1 MSDLALTWKT
11 VFLAT
16 LQKHENAHA
25 LRLAAESGRRDAWTK
40 AITGVTVSACG
51 AMGWEAS
58 ARHHRL
64 ETLPI
69 PRSEYLALDVMA
81 FAPGTPR
88 WRFPVGIMELENQG
102 DEDYIAYTLWKLL
115 CVGAELRALF
125 CYRKI
130 ADDGPALIGR
140 LREDVIDALSLTQR
154 QNLTGDTLVVVGS
167 RAEAAAFPYG
177 YFKWWRLEKNTGRFD
192 LY

>member
-1 MSDLALTWKT
+1 MTSLKFVERVALIPRVRTSVTRSWFRWGSEKNREE
-11 VFLAT
+11 A
-16 LQKHENAHA
+16 E
-25 LRLAAESGRRDAWTK
+25 LRKLFNEAAEAYITFRKGDGFGRIIDRLPDDELARSLFCTEDHFF
-40 AITGVTVSACG
+40 AI
-51 AMGWEAS
+51 EA
-58 ARHHRL
+58 
-64 ETLPI
+64 E
-69 PRSEYLALDVMA
+69 LAHLDLRQA
-81 FAPGTPR
+81 
-88 WRFPVGIMELENQG
+88 
-102 DEDYIAYTLWKLL
+102 
-115 CVGAELRALF
+115 AELRALF